1 MGAFKKNKNMDT
13 IEIEVKVNT
22 TIDVPLG
29 IGFIINQIN
38 VMPITRRWNVIANIL
53 NGIESPITELN
64 DEQREIIKMFLAKK
78 IELYKSKTTAQ

>member
-1 MGAFKKNKNMDT
+1 MDT
-13 IEIEVKVNT
+13 IEIEVKINT
-22 TIDVPLG
+22 TIDVPLD
-29 IGFIINQIN
+29 IGLIINQIN

-64 DEQREIIKMFLAKK
+64 EEQREIIKKFLARK